1 MPTARPCMRLFVAL
15 AALVLLATASVGA
28 AEDQNRSSEAE
39 KQLLALLRSDAPAAE
54 KAIACKKLAI
64 YGSSAAVVDLAK
76 LLPDPQ
82 LSSWARIALEVIPGK
97 ASGDALRE
105 ATDSLEG
112 NLLVGTINS
121 IGVRRDARAVTLLA
135 ARLQDTDPEVASAA
149 AVALGRIGNTA
160 ATNSLRKALAIVPF
174 NVRSAVAEGCVLCA
188 ERMHDEGK
196 SALAV
201 EIYDQI
207 RKADLPKQRI
217 LEATRGAILAR
228 GQAGI
233 PLLVELLRSPDKKL
247 FQLAL
252 GTAREFPG
260 DEIDKAL
267 AAELDS
273 AAPDHAALIV
283 LAMADRPETVVL
295 PAVLIA
301 AAQGPKKVR
310 LVAISTLGRVGDASC
325 LSTLLDAAV
334 DTDSDLSQTAS
345 RALADLA
352 GEKVDAQIVALLPTA
367 KSESYPLLIELVGQ
381 RRIEAV
387 PALLV
392 ALDHSDQTVRSAALI
407 ALGETA
413 SLDHLPVLISQVVSS
428 KYPDDAPVA
437 QQALRAASIRMPDR
451 EACASEL
458 AMALE
463 RSPVETKSALLEIL
477 SDVGGA
483 RALQTLSV
491 AAKSNAPELQD
502 TASRLLGKWNNVD
515 AAPILLDLAETA
527 PQPKY
532 QVRALRGYIGLV
544 RKFAMPEPQRDAMCR
559 KAFDTARQTAEQK
572 LVLDVL
578 KIHPS
583 REGLRLAIDAAQ
595 IPELKEEASQA
606 VLVIARKLSEK
617 GVDVNELLSRSG
629 LEEVKLEII
638 KPD

>member
-1 MPTARPCMRLFVAL
+1 M
-15 AALVLLATASVGA
+15 ATASFGA
-28 AEDQNRSSEAE
+28 AEDQNRSSETE
-39 KQLLALLRSDAPAAE
+39 KQLLALLRSDAQAAE

-188 ERMHDEGK
+188 ERMHSEGK

-273 AAPDHAALIV
+273 ASPDRAALIV

-413 SLDHLPVLISQVVSS
+413 SLDHLPVLISQVVSP

-583 REGLRLAIDAAQ
+583 SEGLRLAIDAAQ

>member
-15 AALVLLATASVGA
+15 AALVLLATASFGA

-188 ERMHDEGK
+188 ERMHSEGK

-267 AAELDS
+267 AAELGIEHGS
-273 AAPDHAALIV
+273 VKELAELAL
-283 LAMADRPETVVL
+283 
-295 PAVLIA
+295 
-301 AAQGPKKVR
+301 G
-310 LVAISTLGRVGDASC
+310 GD
-325 LSTLLDAAV
+325 
-334 DTDSDLSQTAS
+334 S
-345 RALADLA
+345 RA
-352 GEKVDAQIVALLPTA
+352 
-367 KSESYPLLIELVGQ
+367 
-381 RRIEAV
+381 
-387 PALLV
+387 
-392 ALDHSDQTVRSAALI
+392 
-407 ALGETA
+407 
-413 SLDHLPVLISQVVSS
+413 
-428 KYPDDAPVA
+428 
-437 QQALRAASIRMPDR
+437 
-451 EACASEL
+451 
-458 AMALE
+458 
-463 RSPVETKSALLEIL
+463 
-477 SDVGGA
+477 
-483 RALQTLSV
+483 
-491 AAKSNAPELQD
+491 
-502 TASRLLGKWNNVD
+502 
-515 AAPILLDLAETA
+515 
-527 PQPKY
+527 
-532 QVRALRGYIGLV
+532 
-544 RKFAMPEPQRDAMCR
+544 
-559 KAFDTARQTAEQK
+559 
-572 LVLDVL
+572 
-578 KIHPS
+578 
-583 REGLRLAIDAAQ
+583 
-595 IPELKEEASQA
+595 
-606 VLVIARKLSEK
+606 
-617 GVDVNELLSRSG
+617 
-629 LEEVKLEII
+629 
-638 KPD
+638 

>member
-15 AALVLLATASVGA
+15 AALVLLATASFGA

-188 ERMHDEGK
+188 ERMHSEGK

-273 AAPDHAALIV
+273 ASPDRAALIV

-413 SLDHLPVLISQVVSS
+413 SLDHLPVLISQVVSP

-583 REGLRLAIDAAQ
+583 SEGLRLAIDAAQ

>member
-1 MPTARPCMRLFVAL
+1 
-15 AALVLLATASVGA
+15 
-28 AEDQNRSSEAE
+28 
-39 KQLLALLRSDAPAAE
+39 
-54 KAIACKKLAI
+54 
-64 YGSSAAVVDLAK
+64 
-76 LLPDPQ
+76 
-82 LSSWARIALEVIPGK
+82 
-97 ASGDALRE
+97 
-105 ATDSLEG
+105 
-112 NLLVGTINS
+112 
-121 IGVRRDARAVTLLA
+121 
-135 ARLQDTDPEVASAA
+135 
-149 AVALGRIGNTA
+149 
-160 ATNSLRKALAIVPF
+160 
-174 NVRSAVAEGCVLCA
+174 
-188 ERMHDEGK
+188 
-196 SALAV
+196 
-201 EIYDQI
+201 
-207 RKADLPKQRI
+207 
-217 LEATRGAILAR
+217 
-228 GQAGI
+228 
-233 PLLVELLRSPDKKL
+233 
-247 FQLAL
+247 
-252 GTAREFPG
+252 
-260 DEIDKAL
+260 
-267 AAELDS
+267 
-273 AAPDHAALIV
+273 
-283 LAMADRPETVVL
+283 
-295 PAVLIA
+295 
-301 AAQGPKKVR
+301 
-310 LVAISTLGRVGDASC
+310 
-325 LSTLLDAAV
+325 
-334 DTDSDLSQTAS
+334 
-345 RALADLA
+345 
-352 GEKVDAQIVALLPTA
+352 
-367 KSESYPLLIELVGQ
+367 
-381 RRIEAV
+381 
-387 PALLV
+387 V

-413 SLDHLPVLISQVVSS
+413 SLDHLPVLISQVVSP

-583 REGLRLAIDAAQ
+583 SEGLRLAIDAAQ